1 MANVMDYI
9 KWRGDLLFSQDSPNA
24 VDTLVFSII
33 SYLHFDGHVLR
44 EPLRPIPLRE
54 AAEEFLTLE
63 DIDKRIRA
71 KNDLELLKLA
81 AQTVRFGDTQ
91 ICCYQDLLIPYQDTQ
106 FAAMTFLLDDGSM
119 CVAFRGTDNTLV
131 GWKEDFNMCF
141 QQTIPAQRLA
151 QQYIRDISLEFSR
164 PMRLC
169 GHSKGGN
176 LAVFAAA
183 RSAPAIQKRML
194 SIYNHDGP
202 GFSDY
207 LMGDPG
213 YLAMVPKIHTFV
225 PQSSLIGMIMDHEE
239 DYTIVKSKQVS
250 ILQHDPFSWEIMGKQ
265 LVPMKEL
272 TADSRFFNRTIK
284 NWLAGMTYE
293 ERNQMV
299 DVLFDL
305 LSTGNVDEASEI
317 FRLKNIRN
325 YIRAIAGSNN
335 STRKVLT
342 EDFVGLLEA
351 ARQAHTEL
359 EQQRLEQKKEAE
371 NTTPT

>member
-1 MANVMDYI
+1 
-9 KWRGDLLFSQDSPNA
+9 
-24 VDTLVFSII
+24 
-33 SYLHFDGHVLR
+33 
-44 EPLRPIPLRE
+44 
-54 AAEEFLTLE
+54 
-63 DIDKRIRA
+63 
-71 KNDLELLKLA
+71 
-81 AQTVRFGDTQ
+81 
-91 ICCYQDLLIPYQDTQ
+91 
-106 FAAMTFLLDDGSM
+106 
-119 CVAFRGTDNTLV
+119 
-131 GWKEDFNMCF
+131 MCF

-272 TADSRFFNRTIK
+272 TADSIFFNRTIK
-284 NWLAGMTYE
+284 SWLAGMTYE

-325 YIRAIAGSNN
+325 YIRAMVGGNN

-359 EQQRLEQKKEAE
+359 EQQRLEQKKEEE